1 MSLGETTLTVV
12 GDLTGDPDLRFVPS
26 GAAVATFTIA
36 STARTYDRA
45 SGQWK
50 DGEALFLRCVAWRA
64 LAEQITESLAKGT
77 RALVNGR
84 LRQREYE
91 DKDKDG
97 IKRTVVELDVEEI
110 GPSLK
115 YATAT
120 VTKATRAT
128 ASPPAPEDAWR
139 TQSAAAGSA
148 AGAGEP
154 TL

>member
-12 GDLTGDPDLRFVPS
+12 GNLTGDPDLRFVPS

-50 DGEALFLRCVAWRA
+50 DGETLFLRCVAWRA
-64 LAEQITESLAKGT
+64 LAEQITESLAKGM
-77 RALVNGR
+77 RALVYGR

-91 DKDKDG
+91 DKDG
-97 IKRTVVELDVEEI
+97 IKRTVVELEVEEI

-120 VTKATRAT
+120 VTKAARAT
-128 ASPPAPEDAWR
+128 ASQPAPGDAWQ
-139 TQSAAAGSA
+139 TQSAAAGFA

-154 TL
+154 PR